1 MATATLTLNLT
12 ATNGSIALPAG
23 SLTTTLTLTGTD
35 MASSTQQ
42 VGTSYEALAIPGDVA
57 APYHLLIYNPS
68 TTATLTVSITS
79 SDTYKFAELAPG
91 AAILLTKCPSAP
103 YVKFDVADQIAWRA
117 VEV

>member
-1 MATATLTLNLT
+1 MATATLTANLT
-12 ATNGSIALPAG
+12 ATNGSIALPSG
-23 SLTTTLTLTGTD
+23 SLTASLTLTGTD
-35 MASSTQQ
+35 MASSTQN
-42 VGTSYEALAIPGDVA
+42 VSTSYEALAIPGDVT

-68 TTATLTVSITS
+68 STSTLTISITS

-91 AAILLTKCPSAP
+91 AFTLLPKCPSAP